1 MRKEIN
7 IQLEY
12 ISTPEITGSGNDL
25 TISLEG
31 HRINNAG
38 NIENYKIQAKMSRFH
53 IQRLARQIAT
63 MHERDRERL
72 ARELQLIEVEVA
84 AITQPNVAKEI

>member
-1 MRKEIN
+1 MRKEIK

-31 HRINNAG
+31 HRINKAG
-38 NIENYKIQAKMSRFH
+38 NIENYKIQSKIGRFH

-72 ARELQLIEVEVA
+72 ARELRRIEFEVQ
-84 AITQPNVAKEI
+84 AIQQPEVSK